1 MAPQVIK
8 RDAPLSKADIA
19 ALPDKLKIRAVG
31 LRTAEAAYLC
41 GRSVAAMHKWR
52 ARGGGPPWIKAG
64 PAEQSGVLYPVGALL
79 DFLGMGERQ
88 NSASGPNAA

>member
-1 MAPQVIK
+1 MAPQAIN
-8 RDAPLSKADIA
+8 RDAPLSRAEIA

-79 DFLGMGERQ
+79 DFLGIGEHQ
-88 NSASGPNAA
+88 DVAGGNNAA